1 MVASTAGMTAT
12 TRVPP
17 SMIATRV
24 CATWAIPVGSVIEV
38 ALIATTRIGEA
49 ARRAPARRTF
59 ERGSVPATWS
69 TCIAITAS
77 LRFPAS

>member
-1 MVASTAGMTAT
+1 MVASTAGITAT

-24 CATWAIPVGSVIEV
+24 CATSAIRVGSAIEV
-38 ALIATTRIGEA
+38 ALIVSTRIGEA
-49 ARRAPARRTF
+49 APRTPARRTF
-59 ERGSVPATWS
+59 ERCSVPATWS
-69 TCIAITAS
+69 TRIAITAS